1 MGQDINGGRYQKQDF
16 DAFRARLTEE
26 TDLLHA
32 FLQEGRF
39 ADGARTG
46 GYEVEAW
53 LVDGELRPAPINEV
67 FLEKLDDPMV
77 VPELSSFNVE
87 LNTEPRVLQ
96 GDALRRMHEDLDRVW
111 SRCREAASQL
121 GAELLAT
128 GILPTVR
135 EDDLVLDNMSHRPR
149 YRALNEQI
157 LRLRKGEPIH
167 LDIAGREVLDVSH
180 HNVMLEAA
188 ATSFQIHLKVGPE
201 EAVRYFNA
209 SIVLSAPM
217 VAACANSPFLFGRDL
232 WDETRIPLFEQ
243 AVSVRSTRSRGADR
257 VNFGMGYAQESL
269 VEFFDE
275 NIARY
280 DIVLP
285 EALDEAADRFSHA
298 RLHNGTIWRWNRPL
312 IGMDEDGRP
321 HFRIEHRVV
330 PSGPSLVDMIANAAF
345 YFGLVHG
352 LAEASEVP
360 ENQLTFEQAR
370 ANFYN
375 AARQGLNAHITWLDG
390 ETVPVQA
397 LLMEELIPLAG
408 DGLRAQGFDEADVDY
423 YMAILRDRVSSWC
436 NGTAWQRAW
445 VESHGR
451 DMTGLAK
458 AILRAQHGRA
468 PVHEWEI

>member
-1 MGQDINGGRYQKQDF
+1 MGQDITGGRYQKQDF

-32 FLQEGRF
+32 FLREGRF
-39 ADGARTG
+39 GEGARTG

-53 LVDGELRPAPINEV
+53 LVDDELRPAPINED

-121 GAELLAT
+121 GAELLTT
-128 GILPTVR
+128 GILPTVQD
-135 EDDLVLDNMSHRPR
+135 DDLVLENMSRRPR

-201 EAVRYFNA
+201 EAARYFNA

-257 VNFGMGYAQESL
+257 VNFGTGYAQESL

-280 DIVLP
+280 DILLP
-285 EALDEAADRFSHA
+285 EPLEETVDRFPHA

-312 IGMDEDGRP
+312 IGLDDDGRP

-352 LAEASEVP
+352 LVEAREVP

-408 DGLRAQGFDEADVDY
+408 DGLRVQGFDEADVDY
-423 YMAILRDRVSSWC
+423 YVGILRDRVSSWC

-451 DMTGLAK
+451 DMTGLAT
-458 AILRAQHGRA
+458 AMLRAQQGRA